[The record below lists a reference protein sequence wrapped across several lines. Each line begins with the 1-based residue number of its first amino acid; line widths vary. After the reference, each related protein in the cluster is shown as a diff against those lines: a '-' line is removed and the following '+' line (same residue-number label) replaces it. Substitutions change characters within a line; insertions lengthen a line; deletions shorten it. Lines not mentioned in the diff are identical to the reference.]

1 MYSKILKF
9 LASSAIVFT
18 PVNVLISFIKWSPG
32 HRDQHTITL
41 YRARTSVTFTMTQ
54 TQVSLKNKFKFSVV
68 TGAAAVNIEMVLLT
82 YRLAFIAAGNI
93 IGRFA

>member
-1 MYSKILKF
+1 
-9 LASSAIVFT
+9 
-18 PVNVLISFIKWSPG
+18 
-32 HRDQHTITL
+32 
-41 YRARTSVTFTMTQ
+41 MTQ